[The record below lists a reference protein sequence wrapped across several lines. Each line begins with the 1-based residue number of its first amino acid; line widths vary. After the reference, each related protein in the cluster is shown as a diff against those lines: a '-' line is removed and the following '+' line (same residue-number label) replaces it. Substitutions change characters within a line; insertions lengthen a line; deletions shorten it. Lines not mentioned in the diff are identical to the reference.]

1 VVTHIIHEMNLHVE
15 YCEAFG
21 VSKEQIL
28 ATEEDE
34 CEYPLFGHI
43 FYASLMIYESLYCI
57 YKVFNPQ

>member
-1 VVTHIIHEMNLHVE
+1 MNLHIE

-34 CEYPLFGHI
+34 GEYLLFGNI
-43 FYASLMIYESLYCI
+43 LYAWLMIYGSLYCI
-57 YKVFNPQ
+57 YKAMDPL

>member
-1 VVTHIIHEMNLHVE
+1 MHIE

-34 CEYPLFGHI
+34 CECFLFDRTL
-43 FYASLMIYESLYCI
+43 FAPLMIY
-57 YKVFNPQ
+57 

>member
-15 YCEAFG
+15 YCESFG

-34 CEYPLFGHI
+34 GECQLSGNI
-43 FYASLMIYESLYCI
+43 G
-57 YKVFNPQ
+57 